1 MNMDQKEISEYYKK
15 LNIPFQH
22 FPKYTNPNDFAKKF
36 EKCTIVKDS
45 DVHYSSSS
53 NSATERKTI
62 F

>member
-1 MNMDQKEISEYYKK
+1 MDQNEMVEHYKK
-15 LNIPFQH
+15 LNIELQF

-45 DVHYSSSS
+45 DVYYSSSS
-53 NSATERKTI
+53 NSTTERKII

>member
-1 MNMDQKEISEYYKK
+1 MDQKEISEYYKK
-15 LNIPFQH
+15 LNISFQY

-45 DVHYSSSS
+45 DVYYSSSS